1 MDKTIIADAL
11 EFVKNTFNNDYSGH
25 DYFHTLRVY
34 KTATKIAEHDS
45 ISNSE
50 ARDILNLA
58 ESTTKRILS
67 DMVNKNLLTA
77 VGERK
82 ARKYIIK

>member
-1 MDKTIIADAL
+1 ML
-11 EFVKNTFNNDYSGH
+11 EY
-25 DYFHTLRVY
+25 LE
-34 KTATKIAEHDS
+34 EHGS

-58 ESTTKRILS
+58 ENTTKRILA

-82 ARKYIIK
+82 SRKYIVK

>member
-1 MDKTIIADAL
+1 M
-11 EFVKNTFNNDYSGH
+11 KNVFEYLKEYD
-25 DYFHTLRVY
+25 R
-34 KTATKIAEHDS
+34 

-58 ESTTKRILS
+58 ESTTKRILA
-67 DMVNKNLLTA
+67 DMVNKNLLSA

>member
-1 MDKTIIADAL
+1 MK
-11 EFVKNTFNNDYSGH
+11 
-25 DYFHTLRVY
+25 
-34 KTATKIAEHDS
+34 EHDS

-58 ESTTKRILS
+58 ESTTKRILA
-67 DMVNKNLLTA
+67 DMVNKNLLSA

-82 ARKYIIK
+82 ARRYVIK

>member
-1 MDKTIIADAL
+1 MFEYLK
-11 EFVKNTFNNDYSGH
+11 
-25 DYFHTLRVY
+25 
-34 KTATKIAEHDS
+34 EHDS

-50 ARDILNLA
+50 ARGILNLA
-58 ESTTKRILS
+58 ESTTKRILA

-82 ARKYIIK
+82 SRKYIIK